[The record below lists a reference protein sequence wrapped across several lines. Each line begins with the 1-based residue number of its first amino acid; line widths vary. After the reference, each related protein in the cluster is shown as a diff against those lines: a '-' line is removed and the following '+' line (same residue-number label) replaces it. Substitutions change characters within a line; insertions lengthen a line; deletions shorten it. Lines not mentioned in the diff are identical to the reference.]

1 MTERVITLK
10 GFFEEAREGR
20 LSAIRCGSCGELA
33 IPPKELCPS
42 CHERRWELVPLHGTW
57 VGPLVKRKGIDITNG
72 PAVAAL
78 VVEVIRDGAQVNIDL
93 TGGWGG
99 SARDHL
105 VAQGIRVEPVALH
118 GTGSV
123 VSFTV
128 IRIPPRGRLAEA
140 PYAVAV
146 VKLDE
151 GVSLLGRIDGIP
163 LDALTAGLSDRFR
176 PLLFDDQVIIG
187 FGPA

>member
-1 MTERVITLK
+1 VTERVITLK

-42 CHERRWELVPLHGTW
+42 CHERRWELVPLHGT
-57 VGPLVKRKGIDITNG
+57 
-72 PAVAAL
+72 
-78 VVEVIRDGAQVNIDL
+78 
-93 TGGWGG
+93 
-99 SARDHL
+99 
-105 VAQGIRVEPVALH
+105 
-118 GTGSV
+118 GSV
-123 VSFTV
+123 ASFTV
-128 IRIPPRGRLAEA
+128 IRIPPRGRLPEA

-151 GVSLLGRIDGIP
+151 GVSLLGRIVDIP
-163 LDALTAGLSDRFR
+163 LDALTAGLSVRFR
-176 PLLFDDQVIIG
+176 PLLLDDQVINS

>member
-10 GFFEEAREGR
+10 GFFEEAQEGR

-42 CHERRWELVPLHGTW
+42 CRERRWELVPL
-57 VGPLVKRKGIDITNG
+57 R
-72 PAVAAL
+72 
-78 VVEVIRDGAQVNIDL
+78 
-93 TGGWGG
+93 
-99 SARDHL
+99 
-105 VAQGIRVEPVALH
+105 
-118 GTGSV
+118 GTGNV

-128 IRIPPRGRLAEA
+128 IRIPPRGRLPEA

-151 GVSLLGRIDGIP
+151 GVSLLGRIVDIP
-163 LDALTAGLSDRFR
+163 LDSLAAGLPVRFR
-176 PLLFDDQVIIG
+176 PLVSDGQVIIG
-187 FGPA
+187 FGAA

>member
-1 MTERVITLK
+1 VTERVITLK

-42 CHERRWELVPLHGTW
+42 CRERRWELVP
-57 VGPLVKRKGIDITNG
+57 
-72 PAVAAL
+72 
-78 VVEVIRDGAQVNIDL
+78 
-93 TGGWGG
+93 
-99 SARDHL
+99 
-105 VAQGIRVEPVALH
+105 LH

-151 GVSLLGRIDGIP
+151 GVSLLGRIVDIP
-163 LDALTAGLSDRFR
+163 LDALTAGLSVRFR

>member
-1 MTERVITLK
+1 VTERVITLK

-42 CHERRWELVPLHGTW
+42 CHERRWELVPLHGT
-57 VGPLVKRKGIDITNG
+57 
-72 PAVAAL
+72 
-78 VVEVIRDGAQVNIDL
+78 
-93 TGGWGG
+93 
-99 SARDHL
+99 
-105 VAQGIRVEPVALH
+105 
-118 GTGSV
+118 GSV
-123 VSFTV
+123 ASFTV
-128 IRIPPRGRLAEA
+128 IRIPPRGRLPEA

-151 GVSLLGRIDGIP
+151 GVSLLGRIVDIP
-163 LDALTAGLSDRFR
+163 LDTLTAGLSVRFR
-176 PLLFDDQVIIG
+176 PVLSEDQVIIG

>member
-10 GFFEEAREGR
+10 GFFEEARAGR

-42 CHERRWELVPLHGTW
+42 CHERRWELVPLHGT
-57 VGPLVKRKGIDITNG
+57 
-72 PAVAAL
+72 
-78 VVEVIRDGAQVNIDL
+78 
-93 TGGWGG
+93 
-99 SARDHL
+99 
-105 VAQGIRVEPVALH
+105 
-118 GTGSV
+118 GSV
-123 VSFTV
+123 ASFTV

-151 GVSLLGRIDGIP
+151 GVSLLGRIVDIP
-163 LDALTAGLSDRFR
+163 LDALTAGLSVRFR
-176 PLLFDDQVIIG
+176 PLLLGDQVIIS

>member
-1 MTERVITLK
+1 VTERVITLK

-20 LSAIRCGSCGELA
+20 LSAIRCGGCGELA

-42 CHERRWELVPLHGTW
+42 CHERRWELVPLHGT
-57 VGPLVKRKGIDITNG
+57 
-72 PAVAAL
+72 
-78 VVEVIRDGAQVNIDL
+78 
-93 TGGWGG
+93 
-99 SARDHL
+99 
-105 VAQGIRVEPVALH
+105 
-118 GTGSV
+118 GSV
-123 VSFTV
+123 ASFTV

-151 GVSLLGRIDGIP
+151 GVSLLGRIVGIP
-163 LDALTAGLSDRFR
+163 LDTLTAGLSVRFR
-176 PLLFDDQVIIG
+176 PVLLGEQVVIG

>member
-42 CHERRWELVPLHGTW
+42 CHERRWELVPLHGT
-57 VGPLVKRKGIDITNG
+57 
-72 PAVAAL
+72 
-78 VVEVIRDGAQVNIDL
+78 
-93 TGGWGG
+93 
-99 SARDHL
+99 
-105 VAQGIRVEPVALH
+105 
-118 GTGSV
+118 GSV

-151 GVSLLGRIDGIP
+151 GVSLLGRIVGIP
-163 LDALTAGLSDRFR
+163 FDALTAGLSVRFR
-176 PLLFDDQVIIG
+176 PIVSDDQVIIG

>member
-1 MTERVITLK
+1 VITLK

-42 CHERRWELVPLHGTW
+42 CHERRWELVPLHGT
-57 VGPLVKRKGIDITNG
+57 
-72 PAVAAL
+72 
-78 VVEVIRDGAQVNIDL
+78 
-93 TGGWGG
+93 
-99 SARDHL
+99 
-105 VAQGIRVEPVALH
+105 
-118 GTGSV
+118 GSV

-151 GVSLLGRIDGIP
+151 GVSLLGRNVDIP
-163 LDALTAGLSDRFR
+163 VDALTAGLSVRFR
-176 PLLFDDQVIIG
+176 PLLLGDQVIIS

>member
-42 CHERRWELVPLHGTW
+42 CHERRWELVPLHGT
-57 VGPLVKRKGIDITNG
+57 
-72 PAVAAL
+72 
-78 VVEVIRDGAQVNIDL
+78 
-93 TGGWGG
+93 
-99 SARDHL
+99 
-105 VAQGIRVEPVALH
+105 
-118 GTGSV
+118 GSV
-123 VSFTV
+123 ASFTV
-128 IRIPPRGRLAEA
+128 IRIPPRGRLSEA

-163 LDALTAGLSDRFR
+163 LDALTAGLSVRFR

>member
-42 CHERRWELVPLHGTW
+42 CHERRWELVPLHGT
-57 VGPLVKRKGIDITNG
+57 
-72 PAVAAL
+72 
-78 VVEVIRDGAQVNIDL
+78 
-93 TGGWGG
+93 
-99 SARDHL
+99 
-105 VAQGIRVEPVALH
+105 
-118 GTGSV
+118 GSV

-151 GVSLLGRIDGIP
+151 GVSLLGRIVDIP
-163 LDALTAGLSDRFR
+163 LDALTAGLSVRFR
-176 PLLFDDQVIIG
+176 PLLLDDQVIIS

>member
-33 IPPKELCPS
+33 IPPKELCPT
-42 CHERRWELVPLHGTW
+42 CRERRWELVPL
-57 VGPLVKRKGIDITNG
+57 
-72 PAVAAL
+72 
-78 VVEVIRDGAQVNIDL
+78 Q
-93 TGGWGG
+93 
-99 SARDHL
+99 
-105 VAQGIRVEPVALH
+105 
-118 GTGSV
+118 GTGNV

-128 IRIPPRGRLAEA
+128 IRIPPRGRLPEA

-151 GVSLLGRIDGIP
+151 GVSLLGRIVDIP
-163 LDALTAGLSDRFR
+163 LDGLATGLPVRFR
-176 PLLFDDQVIIG
+176 PLVSDGQVIIG
-187 FGPA
+187 FGAA